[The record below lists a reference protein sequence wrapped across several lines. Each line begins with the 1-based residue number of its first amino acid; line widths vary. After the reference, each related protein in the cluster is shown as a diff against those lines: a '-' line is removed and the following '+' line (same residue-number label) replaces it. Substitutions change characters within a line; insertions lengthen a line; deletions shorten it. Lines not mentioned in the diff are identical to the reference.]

1 MSTEHHELLSVRD
14 LAGIPG
20 RPGVV
25 PMSKTTI
32 YRLLRQGAFPV
43 PIRLSERKTFWH
55 RRDIEAWLES
65 RKGVPA

>member
-1 MSTEHHELLSVRD
+1 MSAQHHELLSVND
-14 LAGIPG
+14 LASIPG
-20 RPGVV
+20 RPGAV

-32 YRLLRQGAFPV
+32 YRLLRQGDFPA

-65 RKGVPA
+65 RKGVQA